1 MPPLIWPAATF
12 SLMEKGELSQRL
24 NNSVGSSKIDRQR
37 WRKLI
42 EKNQQQRETEEGV
55 VVPVEQIDPVTLRN
69 LVTEFV
75 TREWT
80 ELTDGGSSLESQ
92 VQQVLRQLKEGKVLI
107 VFDLKSETCNLVPKE
122 SLPGQL
128 LEQ

>member
-1 MPPLIWPAATF
+1 LLRPFPF
-12 SLMEKGELSQRL
+12 
-24 NNSVGSSKIDRQR
+24 

-42 EKNQQQRETEEGV
+42 EKNQQQSEAEEGV

-80 ELTDGGSSLESQ
+80 ELTDGGSSLESK
-92 VQQVLRQLKEGKVLI
+92 VEQVLRQLKEGKVLI

-122 SLPGQL
+122 SLPKQL
-128 LEQ
+128 PEQ

>member
-1 MPPLIWPAATF
+1 
-12 SLMEKGELSQRL
+12 ME
-24 NNSVGSSKIDRQR
+24 N
-37 WRKLI
+37 LI
-42 EKNQQQRETEEGV
+42 EKNQQQSETEEGV

-80 ELTDGGSSLESQ
+80 ELTDGGSSLESK
-92 VQQVLRQLKEGKVLI
+92 VEQVLRQLKEGKVLI

-122 SLPGQL
+122 SLPKQL